1 MAPERSGSTESQNGE
16 KKQSKPTRKI
26 SRFLVSP
33 VVDRGENVPEEKPI
47 PEPAETK
54 EPAKEVQV
62 NGLPDKEVPPSLPPQ
77 EYVPTKQYSL
87 PTQIPPP
94 VEIRPEIQPVERPL
108 EIPKEVPT
116 TVTMVPA
123 PIVSNIQAV
132 PTMSQ
137 VPVQNQNLI
146 QNPMIVTSSLQP
158 NLTTPLQIAT
168 DTPLLGLSQVGTPM
182 GVAGERGLN
191 VGVPGELGLNVGLQ
205 GVALGITTQQNLT
218 PTPAVNDTMPNAEN
232 IQRML
237 LKQNIMK

>member
-47 PEPAETK
+47 PEPAEPK
-54 EPAKEVQV
+54 EPSKEVQV
-62 NGLPDKEVPPSLPPQ
+62 NGLPEKEIPPSLPPQ
-77 EYVPTKQYSL
+77 EFVPTHQYSV
-87 PTQIPPP
+87 PTQMPPP
-94 VEIRPEIQPVERPL
+94 VEIRPEIQPVERPV
-108 EIPKEVPT
+108 EVPKEVPA

-123 PIVSNIQAV
+123 PIVSNVQTV
-132 PTMSQ
+132 QTMTQ
-137 VPVQNQNLI
+137 VPIPTQNLLPP
-146 QNPMIVTSSLQP
+146 NPMINATNLQP

-168 DTPLLGLSQVGTPM
+168 DTHTPLLGLSQVGTPM
-182 GVAGERGLN
+182 GVG
-191 VGVPGELGLNVGLQ
+191 GELGLNMGLQ
-205 GVALGITTQQNLT
+205 GVGLGMTTQQNLT
-218 PTPAVNDTMPNAEN
+218 PTPGVNDTMPNAEN